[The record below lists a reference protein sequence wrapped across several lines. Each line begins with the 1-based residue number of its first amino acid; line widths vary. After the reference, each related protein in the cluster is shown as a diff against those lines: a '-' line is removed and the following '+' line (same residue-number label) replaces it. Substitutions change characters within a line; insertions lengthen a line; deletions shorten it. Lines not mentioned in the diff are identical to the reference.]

1 MVFQMLCCILQGRCS
16 LDDSSTAFSFI
27 GCAEDMG
34 HKLSIS

>member
-1 MVFQMLCCILQGRCS
+1 MVFQMLCYILQGRCS
-16 LDDSSTAFSFI
+16 LGDSSMAFFFI